1 MLDSFLIKKSN
12 GKSTLNDIIIE
23 FNNIILLIKMINN
36 NFLFYNIKL

>member
-1 MLDSFLIKKSN
+1 MLGSFLIKKSN